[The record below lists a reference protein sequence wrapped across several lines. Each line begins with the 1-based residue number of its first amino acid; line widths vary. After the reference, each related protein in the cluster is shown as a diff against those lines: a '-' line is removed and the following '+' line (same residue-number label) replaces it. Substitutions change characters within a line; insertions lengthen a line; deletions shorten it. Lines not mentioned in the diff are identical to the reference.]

1 MKTFIAVIIL
11 CALLVLLMSHMT
23 LAQITVTNS
32 NSYAAT
38 AENNGRRM
46 VRDGEDVRHLVY
58 EDQIAAGGGWK
69 HPVMY
74 TYSSDGATWS
84 PPAFVAT
91 GGSWSANANPS
102 ICIYDTTAKQNEILH
117 VVWSG
122 PVYPDTTNGDI
133 FYSSSVVG
141 SGTWTPPINVSNSPG
156 LPSLL
161 PAISIDGSGGIHVVW
176 QEADYDIWY
185 NYCPGVGGLWGTPI
199 NISNTP
205 GSSERPSIANTI
217 DYSSDKVHVVWYDYS
232 SVGYPTPFIAY
243 RHYDPAGM
251 GWYPNLAMSP
261 LDATNGTTGLFPCI
275 SVGPDD
281 NPHVVWDHGYSAG
294 DVYHATSSDGGL
306 TFHGPTTVVS
316 TVNPFPGASVANIS
330 SESLHVVWEEC
341 DTLFYPNWYEVYHM
355 VSGDDGA
362 TWHNLQLVSTG
373 DEDWSRWPNLAYK
386 MVLHDSC
393 DIAWTDLQQSPHLVM
408 YRRKPFDLDDPWYF
422 KPGYHD
428 YAINGMPDF
437 DQKQDQWDNPPGSG
451 NWTYCGPTAIANCFW
466 WFDSKYQWLINP
478 GSPQPPTVS
487 DDFDLVT
494 AYGTWDDHDR
504 PNVQP
509 LIEDLA
515 WYMDTDGQRTGV
527 IAQGTNVFKMEAAVA
542 EWQLDTETDT
552 IFYEHTRKAPD
563 FYWIEEEIER
573 CEDVILLLGFWQNF
587 GPQEWVRVGGHY
599 VTCAGVNSDS
609 LAIAFSDPYYDM
621 AELGWPGRVG
631 NGVLTPHPPAPHG
644 PGIHNDAG
652 NISHDFYRVTYDSLS
667 PGGPWSIPYYPPV
680 DSIFVDLQGANCPP
694 EFEDQMGS
702 YTPGYPV
709 HTEIEY
715 AVAISPIPDC
725 WSFKGEYPDYA
736 PDGMPDFDQ
745 NQHFWSAF
753 CGPTAVANCLWWYD
767 SKYQYLTVGGN
778 PPPPFVQ
785 DDFNLVTTYIAG
797 NDDHDWA
804 LDGGGYDNVEYL
816 IEDLAVYLGTDLVTG
831 TKPDDMQQGIRQ
843 WLVNRGLDDVFYE
856 HTFID
861 STLDPDFFYIIE
873 EEIECCQDVILLLGF
888 WQEWGPGNWRRVGGH
903 YVTCAGVCS
912 DSLLIMFSDPDY
924 DQYPIT
930 YPDHPKWHN
939 NAALVSHDV
948 YKVAPNSP
956 SPGGFWYIPEYPEE
970 VGLRHEFE
978 NCPDH
983 LSGYQEYPEEG
994 IPIHTEIEAAIM
1006 VSPFVKPAAVDTLW
1020 IYPDGGPTDVNDI
1033 RLVWTE
1039 VTEDTAGCP
1048 AYPYYVIFRDTV
1060 SDFTPGPGNTL
1071 ATTFATEWEDI
1082 NAAGDTS
1089 VNYYYIVRAR
1099 AGSYE
1104 SDNSRYVGEF
1114 DVDLGNGGPK
1124 EVNRREGQE
1133 IKRR

>member
-1 MKTFIAVIIL
+1 
-11 CALLVLLMSHMT
+11 
-23 LAQITVTNS
+23 
-32 NSYAAT
+32 
-38 AENNGRRM
+38 
-46 VRDGEDVRHLVY
+46 
-58 EDQIAAGGGWK
+58 
-69 HPVMY
+69 
-74 TYSSDGATWS
+74 
-84 PPAFVAT
+84 
-91 GGSWSANANPS
+91 
-102 ICIYDTTAKQNEILH
+102 
-117 VVWSG
+117 
-122 PVYPDTTNGDI
+122 
-133 FYSSSVVG
+133 
-141 SGTWTPPINVSNSPG
+141 
-156 LPSLL
+156 
-161 PAISIDGSGGIHVVW
+161 
-176 QEADYDIWY
+176 
-185 NYCPGVGGLWGTPI
+185 
-199 NISNTP
+199 
-205 GSSERPSIANTI
+205 
-217 DYSSDKVHVVWYDYS
+217 
-232 SVGYPTPFIAY
+232 
-243 RHYDPAGM
+243 
-251 GWYPNLAMSP
+251 
-261 LDATNGTTGLFPCI
+261 
-275 SVGPDD
+275 
-281 NPHVVWDHGYSAG
+281 
-294 DVYHATSSDGGL
+294 
-306 TFHGPTTVVS
+306 
-316 TVNPFPGASVANIS
+316 
-330 SESLHVVWEEC
+330 
-341 DTLFYPNWYEVYHM
+341 
-355 VSGDDGA
+355 
-362 TWHNLQLVSTG
+362 
-373 DEDWSRWPNLAYK
+373 
-386 MVLHDSC
+386 
-393 DIAWTDLQQSPHLVM
+393 
-408 YRRKPFDLDDPWYF
+408 
-422 KPGYHD
+422 
-428 YAINGMPDF
+428 MPDF
-437 DQKQDQWDNPPGSG
+437 
-451 NWTYCGPTAIANCFW
+451 
-466 WFDSKYQWLINP
+466 
-478 GSPQPPTVS
+478 V
-487 DDFDLVT
+487 
-494 AYGTWDDHDR
+494 
-504 PNVQP
+504 
-509 LIEDLA
+509 
-515 WYMDTDGQRTGV
+515 
-527 IAQGTNVFKMEAAVA
+527 
-542 EWQLDTETDT
+542 
-552 IFYEHTRKAPD
+552 
-563 FYWIEEEIER
+563 
-573 CEDVILLLGFWQNF
+573 
-587 GPQEWVRVGGHY
+587 
-599 VTCAGVNSDS
+599 
-609 LAIAFSDPYYDM
+609 
-621 AELGWPGRVG
+621 
-631 NGVLTPHPPAPHG
+631 
-644 PGIHNDAG
+644 
-652 NISHDFYRVTYDSLS
+652 
-667 PGGPWSIPYYPPV
+667 
-680 DSIFVDLQGANCPP
+680 
-694 EFEDQMGS
+694 
-702 YTPGYPV
+702 
-709 HTEIEY
+709 
-715 AVAISPIPDC
+715 
-725 WSFKGEYPDYA
+725 
-736 PDGMPDFDQ
+736 Q
-745 NQHFWSAF
+745 NQHLWSAC